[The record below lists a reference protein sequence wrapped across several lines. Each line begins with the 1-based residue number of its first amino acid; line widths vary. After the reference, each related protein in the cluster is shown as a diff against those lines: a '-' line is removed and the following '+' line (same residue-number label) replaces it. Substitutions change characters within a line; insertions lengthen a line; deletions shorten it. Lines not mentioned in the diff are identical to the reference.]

1 MVTVRKAQAAV
12 TDAKRTIG
20 NAQVLSIVAV
30 VFSVVAILIA
40 LVKR

>member
-1 MVTVRKAQAAV
+1 VLTVRKAQTAV
-12 TDAKRTIG
+12 VDAKRTIG